1 MLYKDLGLKTNDQVK
16 TISIQGKDINIIQ
29 YLPILQKNDLV
40 QIALQQAKQDGVINQ
55 IKLDILFN
63 MYIVFMYTD
72 LVFSDEERADVAQ
85 LYDELQSSGI
95 LNRILG
101 AMNDSEYESLLSY
114 LEIMRKTQEEHERS
128 AMGAVRTFIQD
139 LPKYATEAADILKD
153 VDLEKYKQVKAF
165 AEAAN
170 GGRPIPA
177 VVENS

>member
-40 QIALQQAKQDGVINQ
+40 QIALQQAKQSGVINQ

-72 LVFSDEERADVAQ
+72 LVFSEEERADVAQ
-85 LYDELQSSGI
+85 LYDELQSSGV

-101 AMNDSEYESLLSY
+101 AMNDAEYDSLLGY
-114 LEIMRKTQEEHERS
+114 LETMRKAQEENERS
-128 AMGAVRTFIQD
+128 LTGVVRLFTQD
-139 LPKYATEAADILKD
+139 LPKHAAEAAEILKD
-153 VDLEKYKQVKAF
+153 VDLEKYKQVTAF

-177 VVENS
+177 IVENL